1 MRDTLQEFEL
11 LGYVCYRDKDGNFK
25 LLVTLARP
33 TTIEENQGGRY
44 GLNVMKQYLP
54 IKEKDKFN
62 PDCIGKKYYLN
73 TGINS
78 SGQVEIL
85 SLVEVGGI

>member
-1 MRDTLQEFEL
+1 MQEFEL

-33 TTIEENQGGRY
+33 TTTEENQGGRY

-54 IKEKDKFN
+54 IKEKDKLN

-85 SLVEVGGI
+85 SLIEVGGI

>member
-1 MRDTLQEFEL
+1 MQQFEL
-11 LGYVCYRDKDGNFK
+11 LGYVYYRDKDGNFK
-25 LLVTLARP
+25 FLVTLGRP
-33 TTIEENQGGRY
+33 TTPEENQNGRY

-54 IKEKDKFN
+54 IKERDKFN

-73 TGINS
+73 TGVGV

-85 SLVEVGGI
+85 SLVEVGTL